1 MPESDRGPEFFETLC
16 IFPFCF
22 FSDAKILA
30 ETDEQLHWLKV
41 GVGS

>member
-1 MPESDRGPEFFETLC
+1 MYFSILF
-16 IFPFCF
+16 F